1 MAGNENSGRKR
12 KPTQL
17 KLVEGQ
23 HYRLNERKNEPV
35 AMGELSD
42 APAHFSDQ
50 QRAIWAY
57 AIQHAPRGLL
67 KASDG
72 PVLETWCIAL
82 CLHRKATEMVNSTP
96 VIIKTANGTPIQSPW
111 LAVLNKQAIVM
122 RSLVSELGF
131 SPAARARISLA
142 DEEEADPL
150 AHYFGE

>member
-1 MAGNENSGRKR
+1 MAGNGNSGRKR

-35 AMGELSD
+35 AMGELGD

-131 SPAARARISLA
+131 SPAARARISLVN
-142 DEEEADPL
+142 EEEADPL

>member
-1 MAGNENSGRKR
+1 MAGNGNSGRKR

-142 DEEEADPL
+142 YEEEADPL